1 MENFMNI
8 KIIDYVN
15 NLFVNCEDTEKTKDL
30 KDEILSNLFD
40 HYNEALESGLS
51 KEDAYKKAIS
61 KLGNIDN
68 LIAPLK
74 SKKSSTKKLLEILSV
89 LLVPIYFIISFIT
102 GAWNITWIIFL
113 LIPCITKI
121 YNIINS

>member
-1 MENFMNI
+1 MNI

-61 KLGNIDN
+61 KLGNIGN

-89 LLVPIYFIISFIT
+89 LLVPLYFIISFIT

>member
-68 LIAPLK
+68 LITPLK

-89 LLVPIYFIISFIT
+89 LLVPLYFIISFIT

>member
-1 MENFMNI
+1 MKNI
-8 KIIDYVN
+8 II
-15 NLFVNCEDTEKTKDL
+15 FEKTKDL

-89 LLVPIYFIISFIT
+89 LLVPLYFIISFIT

>member
-1 MENFMNI
+1 MNI

-89 LLVPIYFIISFIT
+89 LLVPLYFIISFIHSFSCLASLSKT
-102 GAWNITWIIFL
+102 IF
-113 LIPCITKI
+113 
-121 YNIINS
+121 S